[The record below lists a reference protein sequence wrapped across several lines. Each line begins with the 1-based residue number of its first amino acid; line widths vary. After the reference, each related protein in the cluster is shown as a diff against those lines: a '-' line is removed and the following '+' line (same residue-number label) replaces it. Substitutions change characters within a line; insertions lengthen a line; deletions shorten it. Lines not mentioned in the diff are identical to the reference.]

1 MNAVKIIDM
10 TNWHGKV
17 VGRNWYIHKDDEFYL
32 PEPIFNQLGDFCLD
46 LATASYKY
54 GTADPFN
61 YTLVKLCI
69 DHGMILQAT
78 FLKVEGWDTLDEP
91 LLERAIVVFP
101 KRSAYRRPGMKIR
114 YYNGDNR
121 PVYHHKWMMVD
132 PAYTG
137 FDYEG
142 SQERSAQWET
152 NPKIV
157 EMMKKDR
164 YFKSKIG
171 YKGAWDKICKEAGI

>member
-1 MNAVKIIDM
+1 MTIDM

-17 VGRNWYIHKDDEFYL
+17 VGRNWYIHKDATFYL
-32 PEPIFNQLGDFCLD
+32 PEPIFNQLGDFYVD
-46 LATASYKY
+46 LATTSYKY
-54 GTADPFN
+54 GIADPFD
-61 YTLVKLCI
+61 YTLVKLHI
-69 DHGMILQAT
+69 DHGMIMYMS

-91 LLERAIVVFP
+91 RLERAITVFP
-101 KRSAYRRPGMKIR
+101 KRSNRGVKPYARIM
-114 YYNGDNR
+114 YYEGDSQ
-121 PVYHHKWMMVD
+121 PVYHHKWTMVE
-132 PAYTG
+132 PGYAG
-137 FDYEG
+137 FDYKG
-142 SQERSAQWET
+142 SQERSLQWEN